1 MPVLIRR
8 IKMNKVILTAAALLL
23 SANTAAAQGS
33 GKSVF
38 QEQFAQIDTN
48 GDGKITAEEFLNFKI
63 EETKKT
69 SPQAFK
75 KIDLNGDGVVTEGEY
90 EQMLNNIMQM
100 LVKTSAGLAKQINN
114 AQ

>member
-1 MPVLIRR
+1 M
-8 IKMNKVILTAAALLL
+8 KKVILTAAALLF
-23 SANTAAAQGS
+23 SATLAQAQS
-33 GKSVF
+33 SENSVF
-38 QEQFAQIDTN
+38 KEQFAKIDTN

-63 EETKKT
+63 EETKKV

-75 KIDLNGDGVVTEGEY
+75 KIDLNGDGVVTEDEY

-100 LVKTSAGLAKQINN
+100 LVKTSAGLAKQATQ